1 MFAVDVMEAIGEPNR
16 RRVVEVLSAGERSAG
31 EIAAGFD
38 ISRPAVSQHLGVLVG
53 AGVLRVRSQGRR
65 RLYSV
70 NASALDE
77 VGDWLE
83 AQRGRWNT
91 ALDALERAMDEGES

>member
-1 MFAVDVMEAIGEPNR
+1 MEAIGEPNR

-38 ISRPAVSQHLGVLVG
+38 ISRPAVSQHLGVLVE
-53 AGVLRVRSQGRR
+53 AGVLSVRTQGRR
-65 RLYSV
+65 RMYSV
-70 NASALDE
+70 NAAALDE

-83 AQRGRWNT
+83 AQRARWDT
-91 ALDALERAMDEGES
+91 ALDALEQAMDEGESR

>member
-38 ISRPAVSQHLGVLVG
+38 ISRPAVSQHLGVLVE

-83 AQRGRWNT
+83 VQRGRWNT